1 MKRHAAF
8 SLIEVL
14 VASGVLVAVFLPI
27 MFTFTQSVRQ
37 AEVSLDELEATLLA
51 DELADQLQLI
61 PYVRRFQ
68 SLIAY
73 PVPNPPPAY
82 SRWAT
87 PATTGSELPAA
98 KPGLTALLETGGGK
112 TLGEPLAGEDM
123 PLDERPYTR
132 LYVSP
137 AGPRFRR
144 FLKVHRTLDR
154 AGSLEENEHL
164 TEVEVK
170 VEWDGLEIGAKRT
183 REVIVRGIVSDP
195 RMVGTR

>member
-1 MKRHAAF
+1 VTRRLGF
-8 SLIEVL
+8 SLVEVL

-27 MFTFTQSVRQ
+27 MFTFTQTVRQ

-61 PYVRRFQ
+61 PYVYRFER
-68 SLIAY
+68 LIAF
-73 PVPNPPPAY
+73 PAPNPPPAY

-87 PATTGSELPAA
+87 LTTTGSELPEGRA
-98 KPGLTALLETGGGK
+98 GLIASLDTGGGK
-112 TLGEPLAGEDM
+112 TLGEPLAGDEAALED
-123 PLDERPYTR
+123 RPYTR

-137 AGPRFRR
+137 VGQRFRR
-144 FLKVHRTLDR
+144 FFKVHKTLDR
-154 AGSLEENEHL
+154 TGSLEESDHL

-195 RMVGTR
+195 RMVVR